1 MISHF
6 KKMLDITKKRH
17 SIAKGRYEEISN
29 EYEALREKTNLIGGK
44 DNTNIEKNSKKTEEE
59 MSDGSNQSYLNLMD
73 SDTDED
79 VEEVNEARNDSRVRN
94 ESQMD
99 LRFDSNASEVVYP
112 EEDNDRN
119 VLLDE

>member
-44 DNTNIEKNSKKTEEE
+44 GNTNIEKNSKKTEEE

-94 ESQMD
+94 ESEMD